1 MQNLTWFILILATV
15 GIINNL
21 IINYIQKRRATA
33 MYKSVGM
40 SNWQNMIMTL
50 TEGLSSGLIGA
61 VIAMIISWLE
71 IKTIFLVAAP
81 RIAMQPKLELGTF
94 LFAGAL
100 GVGITLIGSIVPIVK
115 NRSMKIVEE
124 LKFD

>member
-1 MQNLTWFILILATV
+1 
-15 GIINNL
+15 
-21 IINYIQKRRATA
+21 
-33 MYKSVGM
+33 
-40 SNWQNMIMTL
+40 MIMTL

-81 RIAMQPKLELGTF
+81 RIAMQPELELGTF

>member
-21 IINYIQKRRATA
+21 LINYIQKRHATA

-50 TEGLSSGLIGA
+50 TEGISSGLIGA

-71 IKTIFLVAAP
+71 LKTIFLVAAP
-81 RIAMQPKLELGTF
+81 RIAMQPELESGTF
-94 LFAGAL
+94 LFAGVL
-100 GVGITLIGSIVPIVK
+100 GVGITLIGSIVPIAK